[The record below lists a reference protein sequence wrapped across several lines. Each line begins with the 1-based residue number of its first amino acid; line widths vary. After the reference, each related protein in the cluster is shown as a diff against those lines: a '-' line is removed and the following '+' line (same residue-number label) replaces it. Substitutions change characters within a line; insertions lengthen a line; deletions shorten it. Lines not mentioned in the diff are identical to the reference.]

1 MADNQLAQAY
11 SILGQATTAEYKRRR
26 KEEDDY
32 RKRAKRDQMLGYIL
46 APIGQEFAKG
56 VSDII
61 SAPFEKPV
69 EKLLQTEQ
77 GRALNSDIKAI
88 TRQKTNYDALGKKIT
103 TDYAGDS
110 YAYHLEKVE
119 KYIEE
124 DTRREFLADL
134 RISPK
139 QLEGDTEAAI
149 QFSRL
154 LQSRLEKAGDIAREE
169 DNQYLAG
176 ISALSNYKTGQD
188 AKEVLAKTTP
198 YSKGPLQGVFRG
210 VKRLFTGSSPFSGPT
225 DEEKK
230 NAIAVA
236 RQGLNLTGM
245 ESEKLLALV
254 NQGATVKRLEKEIDI
269 MAEYKDPEFQAW
281 WGKSKDQTNFVSD
294 YHSGNLSRGMSNV
307 VRKYY
312 AKNKKY
318 PDQEVALSMLAES
331 LEGKGLQLTATA
343 QQDLVNSVMTAE
355 SAVRQRDVFRENYL
369 QGFSNADSYLQAS
382 SEDKKRVDA
391 AWKRLSQAAV
401 SQSQRNFASFYEGL
415 SIEEADEYVNR
426 VSGTAQAAL
435 IRQNAIAA
443 LNNLDYTG
451 GEEKNRLFGLGP
463 SYITDKKYTG
473 ALRDSGFSYNFVSA
487 PSREDLRAIQP
498 IVRNAVAG
506 TSPAQAD
513 PVVAISE
520 DQINRITAEP
530 SLENRRDSLLAL
542 ENAGISI
549 PDSLK
554 KELLGDDDADSESR
568 SRVIPGSGLDTL
580 IKLTDGRYRSQNPR
594 EDFERRAAK
603 SAFLGGDPE
612 PINVSSWFDALQSS
626 VSSDRAKYRNIF
638 TGEDT
643 RTGLPFEEARKVTA
657 SSSLE
662 PIPLEQT
669 SELLETPT
677 VADKQQG
684 LLDDI
689 RRGRDFEPKSKRK
702 PSLLSNRSSLAIQ
715 TQERVNSFDVPSLN
729 TKEGRGVVAKFKS
742 EVKEQLGVT
751 LSKADTRKIV
761 TGLVDPTDEQI
772 QTILKVL
779 EENAPQKRL
788 VDPDEKTIE
797 KLLDIL
803 GSFAPIG
810 MEPTDK
816 KNSIDEEV
824 DEIVSSIKNLKGNV
838 VSSLSPEQVYE
849 MLGPRKVP
857 YDERIDGQTI
867 QKLYERE
874 GYSDEIR
881 DLVIKKL
888 YGV

>member
-11 SILGQATTAEYKRRR
+11 SILGQATTSEYKRRR
-26 KEEDDY
+26 KEEDEY
-32 RKRAKRDQMLGYIL
+32 RKRARRDQMLGYIL
-46 APIGQEFAKG
+46 APIGQQFAKG

-124 DTRREFLADL
+124 DTRRKFLADL

-139 QLEGDTEAAI
+139 ELEGNTEAAI

-154 LQSRLEKAGDIAREE
+154 LHSRLEKAGDIAREE

-176 ISALSNYKTGQD
+176 IAALSNYKTGQD

-198 YSKGPLQGVFRG
+198 YSKGPLQGVFKS

-230 NAIAVA
+230 NAVAVA

-245 ESEKLLALV
+245 EAEKLLALV
-254 NQGATVKRLEKEIDI
+254 NKGATVKRLEKEIDI

-281 WGKSKDQTNFVSD
+281 WGKSKDQTNFISD
-294 YHSGNLSRGMSNV
+294 YHSGNLSRGMSNA
-307 VRKYY
+307 VRSYY

-331 LEGKGLQLTATA
+331 LGGTGLNLTATA
-343 QQDLVNSVMTAE
+343 QADLVNSVMTAE

-369 QGFSNADSYLQAS
+369 QNFSNADSYLQAS
-382 SEDKKRVDA
+382 SENKKRVDA
-391 AWKRLSQAAV
+391 AWESLAQAAV
-401 SQSQRNFASFYEGL
+401 NQSQRNFASFYESL
-415 SIEEADEYVNR
+415 SSEKADEYVER
-426 VSGTAQAAL
+426 VSAPAQAAL
-435 IRQNAIAA
+435 IRKNAIAA

-451 GEEKNRLFGLGP
+451 GEEKNWLGVGP

-487 PSREDLRAIQP
+487 PSREELRAVQP
-498 IVRNAVAG
+498 IVRNAVEG
-506 TSPAQAD
+506 TSVQSVSM
-513 PVVAISE
+513 PVPISQQQIDAIVNE
-520 DQINRITAEP
+520 DDLQNKI
-530 SLENRRDSLLAL
+530 DSVLAL
-542 ENAGISI
+542 EKAGISI
-549 PDSLK
+549 PNSLK
-554 KELLGDDDADSESR
+554 KELLSDDDADSETR

-580 IKLTDGRYRSQNPR
+580 MKFADGRYRSQNPR

-612 PINVSSWFDALQSS
+612 PINVPSWFDALEGVSKDVKPRSFLPESKSS
-626 VSSDRAKYRNIF
+626 VQELKA
-638 TGEDT
+638 T
-643 RTGLPFEEARKVTA
+643 
-657 SSSLE
+657 SSLK
-662 PIPLEQT
+662 PIPLEET
-669 SELLETPT
+669 SELLETSS

-684 LLDDI
+684 LLDSI
-689 RRGRDFEPKSKRK
+689 RRGRDFESPTKRK

-751 LSKADTRKIV
+751 LNKADTKKIV

-803 GSFAPIG
+803 GTFSPIA
-810 MEPTDK
+810 
-816 KNSIDEEV
+816 
-824 DEIVSSIKNLKGNV
+824 
-838 VSSLSPEQVYE
+838 
-849 MLGPRKVP
+849 
-857 YDERIDGQTI
+857 
-867 QKLYERE
+867 
-874 GYSDEIR
+874 
-881 DLVIKKL
+881 
-888 YGV
+888 GV